1 MAVKSARRRTSAHS
15 NGSSS
20 AAGVRFEPIQQLRAH
35 EYVAE
40 QIRRHISLRLVKPGE
55 ALPAERELATMFAV
69 GRPTIQHALRLL
81 EASGLVEARRG
92 RAGGTFISPQDQD
105 SLAVDGLIVRVMR
118 DRKELEDVLE
128 YRRLLEPAAARVA
141 ARTRRAAD
149 LTAMRRASRGM
160 AAATTEPE
168 YMRHDTDFH
177 IALARATG
185 NSVLVRAIEDIR
197 MRLNDAM
204 ILLPESDAWHQRITG
219 EHEVLLEAIENGD
232 GATAQRAMEEHVSNS
247 EQGLRAVLTAIRRR
261 GVRKS

>member
-1 MAVKSARRRTSAHS
+1 VAIKSTRARTSAQS
-15 NGSSS
+15 NGSSN
-20 AAGVRFEPIQQLRAH
+20 AANLRFEPIQQLRAH

-40 QIRRHISLRLVKPGE
+40 QIRRHISLRLIKPGE
-55 ALPAERELATMFAV
+55 ALPAERELASMFGV

-92 RAGGTFISPQDQD
+92 RAGGTFISAQGQD

-128 YRRLLEPAAARVA
+128 YRRLIEPATARVA
-141 ARTRRAAD
+141 AGSRRNSD
-149 LTAMRRASRGM
+149 LAAMRRAIRGM
-160 AAATTEPE
+160 AAATNEPE

-185 NSVLVRAIEDIR
+185 NAVLVRTIEEIR

-204 ILLPESDAWHQRITG
+204 TLLPESDTWHRRITG
-219 EHEVLLEAIENGD
+219 EHEQLLEAIKNGD
-232 GATAQRAMEEHVSNS
+232 GETAGHAMEEHVANS

-261 GVRKS
+261 GARK